1 MATTIVTTAGTAER
15 HTTDAQP
22 AGREWTGVDTSL
34 LVGCLMLAALVLRVH
49 GLGKPNLWLDEA
61 NSWYVASLPWPN
73 LWANLRASPLGPLYF
88 VVLKLWLNVAGA
100 SEAAL
105 RAPSL
110 IASIALIP
118 LVYALGVRTVSH
130 RAACIGAALTA
141 LSPLHLYFA
150 QEARM
155 YMPLALLAG
164 AVLLAYVEW
173 RDVVTQPIDVPTPR
187 RRGIV
192 ALALYSIMSMAM
204 LGTNAVSGPLLVAIN
219 IDALIVL
226 ARQVPA
232 RRRRRGIAGWLIANG
247 VIVAAALGIVLFLVP
262 RAAEAS
268 QAWRGALGVVGA
280 AQSLLEYPVSAI
292 HGVYFYSD
300 ELVRAFSDVR
310 YTPSRAAVR
319 RFATLFIAQPVVVGV
334 IVVSIARVW
343 REAWHN
349 RARVL
354 TLAVLVPVIFGAVI
368 SVRRQVDLTRYFLY
382 ATTSLYLLIGSGLAR
397 LSRRAC
403 ALGLA
408 CFGAAIAIGT
418 QRTYAVGSRDSDYRS
433 IARDLLARRGE
444 AGSVIVQPSE
454 MYEPLSYYLNGRLDL
469 PIVRVAQHAPLAPA
483 VAHAGH
489 NPVLVV
495 IDYRSPLYGTPP
507 DSLESALGECVT
519 NDTYDAASGAGVRL
533 VLAVPSRCGV
543 PAPAH
548 IPASSTPTTEPGGR
562 RHVR

>member
-1 MATTIVTTAGTAER
+1 VTPAVSTAR
-15 HTTDAQP
+15 QSTDAQP
-22 AGREWTGVDTSL
+22 AGREWTGAGTSL
-34 LVGCLMLAALVLRVH
+34 LVGCLMLAALVLRLH
-49 GLGKPNLWLDEA
+49 ALGKANLWLDEA
-61 NSWYVASLPWPN
+61 NSWYVAHLPWPN
-73 LWANLRASPLGPLYF
+73 LWANLRASPVGPLYF
-88 VVLKLWLNVAGA
+88 VALKLWMNVAGA

-164 AVLLAYVEW
+164 AVLLAYVAW
-173 RDVVTQPIDVPTPR
+173 RDDVTQPIGAATPR
-187 RRGIV
+187 RHRIL
-192 ALALYSIMSMAM
+192 ALALYSILSMAM
-204 LGTNAVSGPLLVAIN
+204 LGTNAVAGPLLVAIN
-219 IDALIVL
+219 MDALIVL
-226 ARQVPA
+226 ARQIPA
-232 RRRRRGIAGWLIANG
+232 PHRRRGIGEWVIANG
-247 VIVAAALGIVLFLVP
+247 VIVVAALAFLVFVVP

-268 QAWRGALGVVGA
+268 QAWRGALGIVGA
-280 AQSLLEYPVSAI
+280 ARALLEYPVSAI
-292 HGVYFYSD
+292 RGIYFYSD

-334 IVVSIARVW
+334 VVVAIARVW
-343 REAWHN
+343 REAGRS

-354 TLAVLVPVIFGAVI
+354 TLAVLVPVIVCAVI

-382 ATTSLYLLIGSGLAR
+382 ATTPLYLLLGAGLSR

-403 ALGLA
+403 ALSLA
-408 CFGAAIAIGT
+408 CCGSAIAIGT
-418 QRTYAVGSRDSDYRS
+418 QRTYAVYSRDSDYRS
-433 IARDLLARRGE
+433 IARDLIARRTE
-444 AGSVIVQPSE
+444 AGAVIVQPSE

-469 PIVRVAQHAPLAPA
+469 PIRRVAQRAPLAPA
-483 VAHAGH
+483 IASAGH

-507 DSLESALGECVT
+507 DSLAAALGECVT
-519 NDTYDAASGAGVRL
+519 SDTYDAASGAGVRL
-533 VLAVPSRCGV
+533 VLAVPSRCGA
-543 PAPAH
+543 PAPV
-548 IPASSTPTTEPGGR
+548 PASSTPP
-562 RHVR
+562 

>member
-1 MATTIVTTAGTAER
+1 
-15 HTTDAQP
+15 
-22 AGREWTGVDTSL
+22 
-34 LVGCLMLAALVLRVH
+34 MLAALVLRLH
-49 GLGKPNLWLDEA
+49 GLGKANLWLDEA
-61 NSWYVASLPWPN
+61 NSWYVAHLPWPS

-88 VVLKLWLNVAGA
+88 VALNLWMSVAGA

-155 YMPLALLAG
+155 YMPLALLA
-164 AVLLAYVEW
+164 AVVLLAYIEW
-173 RDVVTQPIDVPTPR
+173 RDDVTKPIDVAPPR
-187 RRGIV
+187 RRRII
-192 ALALYSIMSMAM
+192 ALVVYSILSMAM
-204 LGTNAVSGPLLVAIN
+204 LGTNAVAGPLLVAIN
-219 IDALIVL
+219 MDALIIL
-226 ARQVPA
+226 ARQAPA
-232 RRRRRGIAGWLIANG
+232 PRRLRGAAEWVIANG
-247 VIVAAALGIVLFLVP
+247 VIVAAALGFVLFVVP

-268 QAWRGALGVVGA
+268 QAWRGALGIVGA
-280 AQSLLEYPVSAI
+280 ARSLLEYPVSAI
-292 HGVYFYSD
+292 RGVYFYSD

-334 IVVSIARVW
+334 VVVAIAHVW
-343 REAWHN
+343 REAGRG

-354 TLAVLVPVIFGAVI
+354 TLAALVPVVVGAVI

-382 ATTSLYLLIGSGLAR
+382 ATTPLYLLLGAGLAR

-403 ALGLA
+403 ALSLA
-408 CFGAAIAIGT
+408 CCGAAIAIGT
-418 QRTYAVGSRDSDYRS
+418 QRTYAVFSRDSDYRS
-433 IARDLLARRGE
+433 IARDLIARRTE
-444 AGSVIVQPSE
+444 AGAVIVQPSE

-469 PIVRVAQHAPLAPA
+469 PITRVAQRAPLAPA
-483 VAHAGH
+483 IANAGH

-507 DSLESALGECVT
+507 DSLKSALGECVT
-519 NDTYDAASGAGVRL
+519 SDTYDAASGAGVRL
-533 VLAVPSRCGV
+533 VLAVPSRCG
-543 PAPAH
+543 APTPNAG
-548 IPASSTPTTEPGGR
+548 PASSTPPSNRAGDAACATCR
-562 RHVR
+562 

>member
-1 MATTIVTTAGTAER
+1 
-15 HTTDAQP
+15 
-22 AGREWTGVDTSL
+22 
-34 LVGCLMLAALVLRVH
+34 MLAALVLRLH
-49 GLGKPNLWLDEA
+49 GLGKANLWLDEA
-61 NSWYVASLPWPN
+61 NSWYVAQLPWPS

-88 VVLKLWLNVAGA
+88 VALKLWMGVAGA

-155 YMPLALLAG
+155 YMPLALLAL
-164 AVLLAYVEW
+164 AVLLAYVAW
-173 RDVVTQPIDVPTPR
+173 RDDVTQPIGSATPAGR
-187 RRGIV
+187 RTV
-192 ALALYSIMSMAM
+192 ALALYSILSMAM
-204 LGTNAVSGPLLVAIN
+204 LGTNAVAGPLLVAIN
-219 IDALIVL
+219 LDALIVL
-226 ARQVPA
+226 ARQAPPP
-232 RRRRRGIAGWLIANG
+232 RRRRGIAEWVVANG

-268 QAWRGALGVVGA
+268 QSWRGALGIVGA
-280 AQSLLEYPVSAI
+280 LQSLLQYPVSAI
-292 HGVYFYSD
+292 HGVYLYSD

-310 YTPSRAAVR
+310 YTPSRASVR
-319 RFATLFIAQPVVVGV
+319 RFVLLFIAQPAVVGV
-334 IVVSIARVW
+334 IVVAIARVW
-343 REAWHN
+343 REAWRG

-354 TLAVLVPVIFGAVI
+354 TFAVLVPVIIGAVI
-368 SVRRQVDLTRYFLY
+368 SVRRQVDLSRYFLY
-382 ATTSLYLLIGSGLAR
+382 ATTSLYLLLGAGLAR

-408 CFGAAIAIGT
+408 CLGTAIAIGT

-433 IARDLLARRGE
+433 IARDLIAHRAELGA
-444 AGSVIVQPSE
+444 VIVQPSE

-469 PIVRVAQHAPLAPA
+469 PIVRVAQRDPIAPA
-483 VAHAGH
+483 IAHAGH
-489 NPVLVV
+489 TPVMVV

-507 DSLESALGECVT
+507 DSLQSALGECVT
-519 NDTYDAASGAGVRL
+519 SDSYDAASGAGVRL
-533 VLAVPSRCGV
+533 VLAVPSRCGA
-543 PAPAH
+543 PAPAP
-548 IPASSTPTTEPGGR
+548 IPASSTRAGDAACATCR
-562 RHVR
+562 

>member
-1 MATTIVTTAGTAER
+1 
-15 HTTDAQP
+15 
-22 AGREWTGVDTSL
+22 
-34 LVGCLMLAALVLRVH
+34 MLAALVLRLH
-49 GLGKPNLWLDEA
+49 GLGKANLWLDEA
-61 NSWYVASLPWPN
+61 NSWYVAHLSWPN

-88 VVLKLWLNVAGA
+88 VALKLWMGVAGA

-110 IASIALIP
+110 IASLALIP

-164 AVLLAYVEW
+164 GVMLAYVEW
-173 RDVVTQPIDVPTPR
+173 RDDVTQPTGIATPR
-187 RRGIV
+187 RRSIV
-192 ALALYSIMSMAM
+192 ALTFYCILSMAM
-204 LGTNAVSGPLLVAIN
+204 LGTNAVGAPLLVAIN
-219 IDALIVL
+219 MDALIVL
-226 ARQVPA
+226 ARQTPA
-232 RRRRRGIAGWLIANG
+232 PRRRGGIAGWVIANG
-247 VIVAAALGIVLFLVP
+247 VIVAGAVAVVLFVVP

-268 QAWRGALGVVGA
+268 QAWRGALGIVGA
-280 AQSLLEYPVSAI
+280 AQSLLQYPVSAI

-310 YTPSRAAVR
+310 YTPSRDAVR
-319 RFATLFIAQPVVVGV
+319 RFAALFIAQPVIVGV
-334 IVVSIARVW
+334 VVVAIARVW
-343 REAWHN
+343 KDAWRG

-354 TLAVLVPVIFGAVI
+354 TFAVLIPVIIGAVI
-368 SVRRQVDLTRYFLY
+368 SVRHQVDLTRYFLY
-382 ATTSLYLLIGSGLAR
+382 ATTPLFLLIGAGLAR

-408 CFGAAIAIGT
+408 FCGAAIAIGT

-433 IARDLLARRGE
+433 IARDLIARRTQ
-444 AGSVIVQPSE
+444 AGAVIVQPSE

-469 PIVRVAQHAPLAPA
+469 PITRVAQRAPIAPA
-483 VAHAGH
+483 IARAGH
-489 NPVLVV
+489 DPVLVV

-507 DSLESALGECVT
+507 DSLASALGECVT
-519 NDTYDAASGAGVRL
+519 SDMYDAASGAGVRL
-533 VLAVPSRCGV
+533 VLAVPSRCGA
-543 PAPAH
+543 PAPAS
-548 IPASSTPTTEPGGR
+548 IPTSSTQPPNRAGDATCATCR
-562 RHVR
+562 

>member
-1 MATTIVTTAGTAER
+1 MR
-15 HTTDAQP
+15 
-22 AGREWTGVDTSL
+22 L
-34 LVGCLMLAALVLRVH
+34 H
-49 GLGKPNLWLDEA
+49 GLGKANLWLDEA
-61 NSWYVASLPWPN
+61 NSWYVAQLPWPD

-88 VVLKLWLNVAGA
+88 VALKLWMMVAGA

-130 RAACIGAALTA
+130 RAARIGAALTA

-164 AVLLAYVEW
+164 AVLLAYVAW
-173 RDVVTQPIDVPTPR
+173 RDTVTQPADVPAPR
-187 RRGIV
+187 RRSV
-192 ALALYSIMSMAM
+192 SALVLYSIFSMAM

-219 IDALIVL
+219 MDALIVL
-226 ARQVPA
+226 ARRVPA
-232 RRRRRGIAGWLIANG
+232 PRRGRGIAGWVVANG
-247 VIVAAALGIVLFLVP
+247 VIVAAALGIVLFVVP

-268 QAWRGALGVVGA
+268 QAWRGALGVAGA
-280 AQSLLEYPVSAI
+280 AQSLLQYPVSAI

-319 RFATLFIAQPVVVGV
+319 RFALLFIAQPAVVGV
-334 IVVSIARVW
+334 IVVAIW
-343 REAWHN
+343 RAWRDAWSG

-354 TLAVLVPVIFGAVI
+354 TLAVLVPVIIGAVI
-368 SVRRQVDLTRYFLY
+368 SVRRQVDLSRYFLY
-382 ATTSLYLLIGSGLAR
+382 ATTSLYLLLGAGLAR

-433 IARDLLARRGE
+433 IARALIARHAE
-444 AGSVIVQPSE
+444 AGAVIVQPSE

-469 PIVRVAQHAPLAPA
+469 PITRVAQQAPLAPA
-483 VAHAGH
+483 IAHAGQK
-489 NPVLVV
+489 PVLVV

-519 NDTYDAASGAGVRL
+519 SDTYDAASGAGVRL
-533 VLAVPSRCGV
+533 VLAVPSRCG
-543 PAPAH
+543 APASA
-548 IPASSTPTTEPGGR
+548 PVSASSTRPSNRAGGAACATCR
-562 RHVR
+562 